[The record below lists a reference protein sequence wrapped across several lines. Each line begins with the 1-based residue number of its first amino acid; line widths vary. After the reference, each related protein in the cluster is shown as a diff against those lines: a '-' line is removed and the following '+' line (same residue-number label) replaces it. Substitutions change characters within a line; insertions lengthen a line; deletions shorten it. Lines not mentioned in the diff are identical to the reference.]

1 MDLHRHLTGKPRF
14 LIAVRASP
22 APVWLPRVR
31 AALTCRM
38 AVSYKPQDFVCSIAP
53 ECVDLLLALAA
64 FGVLG
69 GRGGAFLFSA
79 QTQRHAALGG
89 DNP

>member
-1 MDLHRHLTGKPRF
+1 M
-14 LIAVRASP
+14 
-22 APVWLPRVR
+22 
-31 AALTCRM
+31 AL
-38 AVSYKPQDFVCSIAP
+38 SYKPQDFVCSIAP